1 MKIKIGKAED
11 NDFIVN
17 DPHVSRHHA
26 CLVREDHGCWLLE
39 DLGSTNG
46 TFVNGSQI
54 VKSVLHRQIRSCL
67 EPDIY

>member
-46 TFVNGSQI
+46 TFVHRSSRN
-54 VKSVLHRQIRSCL
+54 VLHQRTRLFLVPGMC
-67 EPDIY
+67 

>member
-26 CLVREDHGCWLLE
+26 
-39 DLGSTNG
+39 
-46 TFVNGSQI
+46 
-54 VKSVLHRQIRSCL
+54 
-67 EPDIY
+67 